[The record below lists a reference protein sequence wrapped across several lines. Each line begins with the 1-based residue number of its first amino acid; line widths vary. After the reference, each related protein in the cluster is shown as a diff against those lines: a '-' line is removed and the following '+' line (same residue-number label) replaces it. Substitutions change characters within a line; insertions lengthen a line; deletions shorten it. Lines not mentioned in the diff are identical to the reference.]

1 MTNTSGHQVITLWE
15 LYGCGM
21 EQVAARVAEE
31 LGLPLHGQAF
41 SSEQI
46 EDSMAE
52 REREGAFGRFLR
64 NLPPAAIQN
73 SSAAGAAI
81 SEARTVEDTA
91 RQVTSEVNGFA
102 AQGGVIL
109 GRNGAYLLHER
120 PGALHVKLV
129 GRLDDRVDRAAEL
142 FGISRERSAKRQPI
156 EDDFRR
162 ELSLRI
168 FRFDPASDDY
178 YDLVIDT
185 TRFTPDQVVALI
197 VAAAR
202 ARALGD
208 GVPA

>member
-1 MTNTSGHQVITLWE
+1 MTNTTGQQVITIWE

-21 EQVAARVAEE
+21 EQIAARVAEE

-41 SSEQI
+41 SSEHI
-46 EDSMAE
+46 EESMAE

-64 NLPPAAIQN
+64 NLTPATIPN
-73 SSAAGAAI
+73 SSAGDAAI
-81 SEARTVEDTA
+81 TEAQTVEDTA
-91 RQVTSEVNGFA
+91 RQVTADVNGFA
-102 AQGGVIL
+102 AVGGVIL

-129 GRLDDRVDRAAEL
+129 GRVEGRVAQGAKL
-142 FGISRERSAKRQPI
+142 FGIPNERSAKRQPI

-168 FRFDPASDDY
+168 FRFDPTGDDY
-178 YDLVIDT
+178 YDLVIDS
-185 TRFTPDQVVALI
+185 TRFSTDQVVALI

-202 ARALGD
+202 ARKS
-208 GVPA
+208 

>member
-1 MTNTSGHQVITLWE
+1 MQIITMWE

-21 EQVAARVAEE
+21 EQIGARVAEE

-46 EDSMAE
+46 EESMAE
-52 REREGAFGRFLR
+52 REREGSFGRFLR
-64 NLPPAAIQN
+64 SLAPATIPN

-81 SEARTVEDTA
+81 TEAQTVADTA
-91 RQVTSEVNGFA
+91 RQVTADVNGFA

-109 GRNGAYLLHER
+109 GRNGAYLLHRR

-129 GRLDDRVDRAAEL
+129 GQRDERIVRAAEL
-142 FGISRERSAKRQPI
+142 HGIPVERSARRQPI

-168 FRFDPASDDY
+168 FRFDPTGDDY

-185 TRFTPDQVVALI
+185 TRFTQDQVVALI

-202 ARALGD
+202 ARAS
-208 GVPA
+208 

>member
-1 MTNTSGHQVITLWE
+1 MTSTPGQQIITIWE

-21 EQVAARVAEE
+21 EQIAARVAEE

-46 EDSMAE
+46 EESMAE
-52 REREGAFGRFLR
+52 REREGAIGRLLR
-64 NLPPAAIQN
+64 NLSPATIPN
-73 SSAAGAAI
+73 SSAADAAI
-81 SEARTVEDTA
+81 TEAQTVQDTA
-91 RQVTSEVNGFA
+91 RQVTADVNAFA

-109 GRNGAYLLHER
+109 GRNGAYLLHQR

-129 GRLDDRVDRAAEL
+129 GQLHDRVALAAQL
-142 FGISRERSAKRQPI
+142 HGISVERSAKRQPI

-162 ELSLRI
+162 EMSLRV
-168 FRFDPASDDY
+168 FRFDPTGDDH

-185 TRFTPDQVVALI
+185 TRFTQDQVVALI

-202 ARALGD
+202 AR
-208 GVPA
+208 VS